1 MGHRKSSAA
10 LLIVCERIFLL
21 LGADHSSADQVRTK
35 DDELLKRVL
44 NTQSSPGQVSQKSR
58 GIFVWKLPV
67 KSCYNEIHEITGY
80 FSNQN
85 EIKLLCFVLFID
97 Y

>member
-21 LGADHSSADQVRTK
+21 LGADYSSADQVWTK

-44 NTQSSPGQVSQKSR
+44 VEMASTVIP
-58 GIFVWKLPV
+58 
-67 KSCYNEIHEITGY
+67 
-80 FSNQN
+80 
-85 EIKLLCFVLFID
+85 D
-97 Y
+97 

>member
-21 LGADHSSADQVRTK
+21 LGADHSSVDQVQTK

-44 NTQSSPGQVSQKSR
+44 VLMLGFDNL
-58 GIFVWKLPV
+58 I
-67 KSCYNEIHEITGY
+67 
-80 FSNQN
+80 
-85 EIKLLCFVLFID
+85 IKKW
-97 Y
+97 